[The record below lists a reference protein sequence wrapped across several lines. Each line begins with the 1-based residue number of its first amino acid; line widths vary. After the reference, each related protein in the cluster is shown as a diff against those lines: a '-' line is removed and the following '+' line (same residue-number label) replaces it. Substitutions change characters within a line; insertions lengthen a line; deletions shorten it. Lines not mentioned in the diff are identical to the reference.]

1 MVKKLVQREVKLI
14 HPENGGVIVLVALLL
29 SIFLG
34 LCAFVVDLGVI
45 YVNYTHLRNTLDA
58 AVLAGVQE
66 LPSSPSKAQN
76 VALQYAQDNGIPQV
90 TIGFAQNDYEIN
102 ASASGQVS
110 AIFSKIWGLKENSIS
125 ASARAMMVTPS
136 SITGAVPLSIQEQVL
151 NFGTVYSLKAGAGD
165 STNGWFGPLALS
177 GTGANDYQ
185 SDLTSGYP
193 GKLSIGQVLDLQSGD
208 MSGPTKKAIEDRMA
222 ADQKVPQNTY
232 DDYER
237 NAPELVYLPIVKLL
251 QASGKVQIV
260 GFAAFFL
267 EGTTGNG
274 TNSFIQGRFI
284 RTIVT
289 NGRSTGS
296 LSNLQR
302 SEAEMQEGQL
312 TSDFGLYASKLLP

>member
-1 MVKKLVQREVKLI
+1 VVIKTAQRKVNLI
-14 HPENGGVIVLVALLL
+14 HPENGSVVVLVALLL
-29 SIFLG
+29 TILLG
-34 LCAFVVDLGVI
+34 LSALVVDLGVI
-45 YVNYTHLRNTLDA
+45 YVNYTHLQNTLDT

-66 LPSSPSKAQN
+66 LPSSTSKAQE
-76 VALQYAQDNGIPQV
+76 VALQYAQDNGIAQV
-90 TIGFAQNDYEIN
+90 TISFAQNDYEIN
-102 ASASGQVS
+102 ASVHGQVS
-110 AIFSKIWGLKENSIS
+110 ALFSKIWGLKENTIS

-151 NFGTVYSLKAGAGD
+151 NFGTVYSLKSGAGD

-185 SDLTSGYP
+185 TDLTYGYS

-208 MSGPTKKAIEDRMA
+208 MSGPTKKAINSRMA
-222 ADQKVPQNTY
+222 ADKKVPQNTY

-237 NAPELVYLPIVKLL
+237 NAPELVYVPIVKLL
-251 QASGKVQIV
+251 QTSGKVQIV

-267 EGTTGNG
+267 EGITGNG
-274 TNSFIQGRFI
+274 TNSFIKGRFI
-284 RTIVT
+284 RTIVI

-296 LSNLQR
+296 LANLQQ